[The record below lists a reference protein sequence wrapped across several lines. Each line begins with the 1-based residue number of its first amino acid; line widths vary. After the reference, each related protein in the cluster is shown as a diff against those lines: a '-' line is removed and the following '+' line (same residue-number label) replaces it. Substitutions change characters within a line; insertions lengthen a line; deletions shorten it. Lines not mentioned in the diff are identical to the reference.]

1 MSYDYHTIIMIDI
14 NDINIEYLI
23 HRFTINNMLRYHIED
38 SINAIIGRDKDYIT
52 LYHKPNHRVVVIT
65 GLTPCTRSV
74 GGRLRVI
81 LSSLEM

>member
-38 SINAIIGRDKDYIT
+38 SINAIEYEYREG
-52 LYHKPNHRVVVIT
+52 
-65 GLTPCTRSV
+65 
-74 GGRLRVI
+74 
-81 LSSLEM
+81 

>member
-1 MSYDYHTIIMIDI
+1 M
-14 NDINIEYLI
+14 I

-38 SINAIIGRDKDYIT
+38 SINAIEYEMNIGRDKDYVT
-52 LYHKPNHRVVVIT
+52 LYHKPNHSVVVIT

-74 GGRLRVI
+74 GGKLRVI